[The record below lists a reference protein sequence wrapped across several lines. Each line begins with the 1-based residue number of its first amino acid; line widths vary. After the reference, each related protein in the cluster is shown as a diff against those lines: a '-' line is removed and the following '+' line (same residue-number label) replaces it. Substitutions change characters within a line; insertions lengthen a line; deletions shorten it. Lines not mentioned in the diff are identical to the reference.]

1 MAKETTDAATI
12 ETERLPATI
21 TVEDIGPCRKKIAI
35 EVPADVVG
43 SQIGD
48 SLGAIVSE
56 AQLPGFRKGKAP
68 AMLVRKKFGDA
79 INGEAKNAIVQ
90 ASFQQAVEEHK
101 LRIVGDP
108 IAEGLADITL
118 VEGEPLKFEVDVEVS
133 PEFDLPEL
141 EGIAIDKPTFEVSDE
156 MVQKEVEKL
165 CTNEGELEE
174 RENPEPGDY
183 ITGLGIMTGTPEGE
197 SEPKEFYNIDGAVVQ
212 MPTADKE
219 GRGMILGVLVEDF
232 AAQLGTPKR
241 GETIT
246 IKAKGPEQHERDEL
260 RGVDLTVTFAVK
272 DIQRIIPAS
281 IEEVVQRYGF
291 QFADDLR
298 ETIRTRLSQNSFL
311 QQLAAQRSQAADYL
325 IEHTSFDL
333 PERLT
338 ERQSA
343 RLLERRRME
352 LLYRGV
358 DEAEVEEHMAE
369 LRASS
374 TEQAQR
380 ELKLYFILD
389 RVAEQLEVTIDEAE
403 LNARIY
409 QLAAQQR
416 VRPEKMRQELIARRQ
431 IPAIYQ
437 QIREHKTLDALV
449 KKAVVTDVTAD
460 EFKAKQEAKQGA
472 KS

>member
-1 MAKETTDAATI
+1 MAKETTDSATI

-35 EVPADVVG
+35 EVPAEVVG
-43 SQIGD
+43 SQLGD

-68 AMLVRKKFGDA
+68 ATLVRKKFGEA

-90 ASFQQAVEEHK
+90 ASFQQAVEEHN

-108 IAEGLADITL
+108 ISEGLADISL

-183 ITGLGIMTGTPEGE
+183 ITGLGIMTGVPEGE

-212 MPTADKE
+212 MPTEDKE

-260 RGVDLTVTFAVK
+260 RGVDLTITFAVK

-298 ETIRTRLSQNSFL
+298 ETIRTRLSQNSYL

-374 TEQAQR
+374 TERAQR

-389 RVAEQLEVTIDEAE
+389 RVAEQLEVSIDEAE

-409 QLAAQQR
+409 QMAAQQR
-416 VRPEKMRQELIARRQ
+416 VRPEKMRQELVARRQ

-449 KKAVVTDVTAD
+449 KKAVVTEVTAD
-460 EFKAKQEAKQGA
+460 EYKAKHEARQE
-472 KS
+472 S